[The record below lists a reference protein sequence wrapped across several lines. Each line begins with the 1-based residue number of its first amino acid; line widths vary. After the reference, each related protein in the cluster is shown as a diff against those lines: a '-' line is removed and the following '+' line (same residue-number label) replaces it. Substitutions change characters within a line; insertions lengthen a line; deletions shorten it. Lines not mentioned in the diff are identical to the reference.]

1 MKEAN
6 SKLELDLSQS
16 ESKLQKKKAKLSQQ
30 REAEQTL
37 GEASREDKAALE
49 QSRDLVLSFKAKLQ
63 QNDELFKAKD
73 DEIQNLRDKIEKLT
87 VESAAQNVQ
96 ITELHE

>member
-1 MKEAN
+1 
-6 SKLELDLSQS
+6 
-16 ESKLQKKKAKLSQQ
+16 
-30 REAEQTL
+30 
-37 GEASREDKAALE
+37 
-49 QSRDLVLSFKAKLQ
+49 LQ